1 MITIGIDIDDTLV
14 QTNKRALEIIKR
26 EGYPQVDYY
35 EHLSELSKFINNHFV
50 ELVETASLFEGSRET
65 LQQLKEMDF
74 RIVLISSRAYQEGA
88 DTEEDTINY
97 LKENGII
104 YDSILLRRPN
114 KVEAC
119 IQEQVD
125 YFIDD
130 KEKTLDTLDEIGI
143 KCIKMQS
150 IDKEISKY
158 HTVNTW
164 DDILNYFKSLIDE
177 KSKKRI

>member
-14 QTNKRALEIIKR
+14 QTNRRALEIIKR

-35 EHLSELSKFINNHFV
+35 EHLPELSKFINNHFV
-50 ELVETASLFEGSRET
+50 ELVETALLFEGSRET
-65 LQQLKEMDF
+65 IQQLKEMDF

-119 IQEQVD
+119 IKEKID

-130 KEKTLDTLDEIGI
+130 KEKTLDTLNEIGVT
-143 KCIKMQS
+143 CIKFKS
-150 IDKEISKY
+150 IDKNPSKY
-158 HTVNTW
+158 YAVNTW
-164 DDILNYFKSLIDE
+164 KDIYKYFE
-177 KSKKRI
+177 KI